1 MKRLVCR
8 SFNPDEGLTVES
20 APDPA
25 PGPNEVLIGVSA
37 ANVAFVDRLIV
48 RGGYQVRPRLPFTP
62 GVVAAGEVIE
72 PGERVT
78 HLRPGT
84 RVVVLKSD
92 YGVWASHVVAPGWAI
107 VPIPSNVSDELA
119 AAAIE
124 AYGTASYALEE
135 RGGLRAGEKVLV
147 LGASGAVG
155 AAAVEIALHL
165 DAEVIAL
172 TSDPGMWEHHP
183 VRPHHI
189 LDRRRVNL
197 RESMKAYFP
206 NGVNVVLDPVSG
218 DIAGQALRSLA
229 YGGRYLVVGFASGRI
244 AGLPMNHIL
253 LSNRTVVGVE
263 WATWITANKQH
274 LARTLEV
281 VLNRLARGVL
291 HPPKP
296 HLVPLREL
304 PQDIAGKPPSSGLV
318 RTVMVP
324 SLPQFSRHW

>member
-1 MKRLVCR
+1 MCS
-8 SFNPDEGLTVES
+8 SFTPDGLTVQ
-20 APDPA
+20 AGPDPT
-25 PGPNEVLIGVSA
+25 PGPDEVLIGISA

-48 RGGYQVRPRLPFTP
+48 SGRYQVKPPLPFTP

-78 HLRPGT
+78 HLVPGT

-92 YGVWASHVVAPGWAI
+92 YGAWASHVVAPAWQV
-107 VPIPSNVSDELA
+107 VPIPSNVPDELA

-135 RGGLRAGEKVLV
+135 RGNLRAGEKILV

-155 AAAVEIALHL
+155 VAAVEIALHL
-165 DAEVIAL
+165 DAEVIAV
-172 TSDPGMWEHHP
+172 TSDPGMWDRHP

-189 LDRRRVNL
+189 LDRRMVDL
-197 RESMKAYFP
+197 RQAMKTYFP
-206 NGVNVVLDPVSG
+206 AGIDVVLDPIGG
-218 DIAGQALRSLA
+218 DMAEQALRSLA
-229 YGGRYLVVGFASGRI
+229 YGGRYLVVGFASGSI
-244 AGLPMNHIL
+244 AKLPMNHIL
-253 LSNRTVVGVE
+253 LRNRSVVGVE

-296 HLVPLREL
+296 HLVPLTEL
-304 PQDIAGKPPSSGLV
+304 PAELVGEPPSSGLV
-318 RTVMVP
+318 RTVV
-324 SLPQFSRHW
+324 LPG